1 MDIEKLEWVSSVEPP
16 CVYLRIVCNLTMW
29 WCKQRVKKNIILK
42 PRPEN
47 GSCVRVCTRVH
58 ALAGV
63 YGCVCACA
71 CVLAC
76 VCACGGRA
84 GVCMWVDVWV
94 CACVGMGVGVVRV
107 WLVKLNE
114 TNYKFTCVLRLN
126 LKT

>member
-1 MDIEKLEWVSSVEPP
+1 M
-16 CVYLRIVCNLTMW
+16 
-29 WCKQRVKKNIILK
+29 
-42 PRPEN
+42 
-47 GSCVRVCTRVH
+47 CVRVCTRVH

-76 VCACGGRA
+76 VCAHVVGGRVHV
-84 GVCMWVDVWV
+84 GGCVSVCV
-94 CACVGMGVGVVRV
+94 CGRRACV